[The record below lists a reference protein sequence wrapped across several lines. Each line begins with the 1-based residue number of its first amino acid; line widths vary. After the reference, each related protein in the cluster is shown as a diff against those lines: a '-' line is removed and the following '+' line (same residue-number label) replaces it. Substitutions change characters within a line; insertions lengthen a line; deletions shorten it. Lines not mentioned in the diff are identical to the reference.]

1 MLSTAKVVRVAAKT
15 PMLFV
20 MELIFRLSS
29 IIDFGMVVLDTMI

>member
-15 PMLFV
+15 PILFV

-29 IIDFGMVVLDTMI
+29 IIGLGIVVLDTII